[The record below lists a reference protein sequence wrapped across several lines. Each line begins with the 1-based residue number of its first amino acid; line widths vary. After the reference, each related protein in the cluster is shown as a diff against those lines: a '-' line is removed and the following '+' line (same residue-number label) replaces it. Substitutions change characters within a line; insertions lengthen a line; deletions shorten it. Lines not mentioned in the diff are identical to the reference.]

1 LTLPRFNALTY
12 NLMAERRVVI
22 TGMGVVTP
30 IGNDLETV
38 WSNLKNGV
46 SGIRTID
53 AFDTTGYDCKI
64 GGQVRDF
71 DPKLFFKNPKDVRR
85 TDRFTHLGMAAAKMA
100 MADSGI
106 DVDNLKERDR
116 FGVIVSTGI
125 GGLKTLQD
133 QLQILVTRGPGRN
146 SPFTIPMLISNM
158 AGGVISMEFDLRGP
172 NLCIVTACATSNN
185 AIGESWRIIKS
196 GDADIFLA
204 GGAEASIVEIGIAGF
219 SAMKALSTRNDEP
232 ERASRPFDRD
242 RDGFV
247 MSEGAGV
254 VVVEELEHARARGA
268 KIYCEITG
276 YGVSADA
283 YHMTA
288 PPPDGEGAARAMK
301 LALDHARISPEQVDY
316 INAHATS
323 TDIGDICETRAIK
336 QIFGENA
343 YKVSISATKSMTGH
357 LLGGA
362 GGIEMA
368 ACALAIRDSVIP
380 PTINLENPGEEC
392 DLDYTPNVA
401 REKKVRIALNN
412 SFGFG
417 GHNATLVAS
426 AFEG

>member
-1 LTLPRFNALTY
+1 MGLINM
-12 NLMAERRVVI
+12 NDRRVVI

-30 IGNDLETV
+30 LGNSVETF
-38 WSNLKNGV
+38 WSNLRNGV
-46 SGIRTID
+46 SGIGIID
-53 AFDTTGYDCKI
+53 AFDTSGYDCKI
-64 GGQVRDF
+64 GGQIHDF
-71 DPKLFFKNPKDVRR
+71 DPKQFFKNPKDVRR
-85 TDRFTHLGMAAAKMA
+85 TDRFTHLAMAAAKMA
-100 MADSGI
+100 VADSGI
-106 DVDNLKERDR
+106 DIDNLKERDR

-133 QLQILVTRGPGRN
+133 QLQILLTRGPGRN

-158 AGGVISMEFDLRGP
+158 AGGVISMEFNLRGP

-185 AIGESWRIIKS
+185 AIGESWRIIRS

-204 GGAEASIVEIGIAGF
+204 GGAEASIVEIGVAGF

-247 MSEGAGV
+247 MSEGSGV

-276 YGVSADA
+276 YGISADA

-288 PPPDGEGAARAMK
+288 PPPDGEGAARAMQ
-301 LALDHARISPEQVDY
+301 LALEHARILPEQVDY

-323 TDIGDICETRAIK
+323 TDIGDLCETRAIK
-336 QIFGENA
+336 QIFADHA

-392 DLDYTPNVA
+392 DLDYTANVA
-401 REKKVRIALNN
+401 REKKVRVALNN

-426 AFEG
+426 AFKG

>member
-1 LTLPRFNALTY
+1 MP
-12 NLMAERRVVI
+12 ERRVVI

-30 IGNDLETV
+30 VGNSLETF

-71 DPKLFFKNPKDVRR
+71 DPKAFFKNPKDVRR
-85 TDRFTHLGMAAAKMA
+85 TDRFTHLAMAATKMA
-100 MADSGI
+100 VADSGI
-106 DVDNLKERDR
+106 DIDNLKERDR
-116 FGVIVSTGI
+116 FGVLVSTGI

-133 QLQILVTRGPGRN
+133 QLQVLLTKGPGRN
-146 SPFTIPMLISNM
+146 SPFTIPMLIGNM

-185 AIGESWRIIKS
+185 AIGESWRIIKF

-204 GGAEASIVEIGIAGF
+204 GGAEACIVEIGVAGF
-219 SAMKALSTRNDEP
+219 SAMKALSKRNDEP

-247 MSEGAGV
+247 MSEGSGV

-288 PPPDGEGAARAMK
+288 PPPNGEGAARAMK
-301 LALDHARISPEQVDY
+301 MALDHARVSPEQVDY

-323 TDIGDICETRAIK
+323 TDIGDLCETRAIK
-336 QIFGENA
+336 QIFGGYA
-343 YKVSISATKSMTGH
+343 DKVSISATKSMTGH

-368 ACALAIRDSVIP
+368 ACALAIRDSVVP

-392 DLDYTPNVA
+392 DLDYTPNAA
-401 REKKVRIALNN
+401 REKKVRVALNN

>member
-1 LTLPRFNALTY
+1 MNSD
-12 NLMAERRVVI
+12 RRVVI
-22 TGMGVVTP
+22 TGLGAVTP
-30 IGNDLETV
+30 LGSDVETF

-46 SGIRTID
+46 SGIRAID
-53 AFDTTGYDCKI
+53 AFDTSAYDCRI

-71 DPKLFFKNPKDVRR
+71 DPKPFFKNPKDVRR
-85 TDRFTHLGMAAAKMA
+85 TDRFTQLAMAAAKMA
-100 MADSGI
+100 LQDSGI
-106 DVDNLKERDR
+106 DVANLKRRDR

-133 QLQILVTRGPGRN
+133 QLHILLTRGPGRN

-158 AGGVISMEFDLRGP
+158 ASGVISMEFDLRGP

-185 AIGESWRIIKS
+185 AIGESWRLIKF

-204 GGAEASIVEIGIAGF
+204 GGSEASIVEIGVAGF

-247 MSEGAGV
+247 MSEGSGV
-254 VVVEELEHARARGA
+254 VVLEELEHARARGA

-276 YGVSADA
+276 YGISADA

-288 PPPDGEGAARAMK
+288 PPPDGEGAARAMQ
-301 LALDHARISPEQVDY
+301 LALEHARILPEQVDY

-323 TDIGDICETRAIK
+323 TDIGDLCETRAIK
-336 QIFGENA
+336 QIFADHA

-392 DLDYTPNVA
+392 DLDYTPKVA
-401 REKKVRIALNN
+401 REKKVRVAVNN

-417 GHNATLVAS
+417 GHNATQVAS
-426 AFEG
+426 AFES

>member
-1 LTLPRFNALTY
+1 
-12 NLMAERRVVI
+12 MKDRRVVI

-30 IGNDLETV
+30 VGNSVETF

-46 SGIRTID
+46 SGIHTID
-53 AFDTTGYDCKI
+53 AFDTAGYDCKI

-71 DPKLFFKNPKDVRR
+71 DPKRFFKNPKDVRR
-85 TDRFTHLGMAAAKMA
+85 TDRFTHLAMAAAKTA
-100 MADSGI
+100 VADSGI
-106 DVDNLKERDR
+106 DLDNLKERDR

-133 QLQILVTRGPGRN
+133 QLQILVTKGPGRN

-158 AGGVISMEFDLRGP
+158 AGGVISMEFNLRGP

-185 AIGESWRIIKS
+185 AIGESWRIIKF

-204 GGAEASIVEIGIAGF
+204 GGAEASIVEIGVAGF
-219 SAMKALSTRNDEP
+219 SAMKALSRRNDEP

-247 MSEGAGV
+247 MSEGSGV

-288 PPPDGEGAARAMK
+288 PPPNGEGAARAMK
-301 LALDHARISPEQVDY
+301 MALDHARISPAQVDY

-323 TDIGDICETRAIK
+323 TDIGDLCETRAIK
-336 QIFGENA
+336 QIFGEYA
-343 YKVSISATKSMTGH
+343 DKVSISATKSMTGH

-392 DLDYTPNVA
+392 DLDYTGNVA
-401 REKKVRIALNN
+401 RERKVRVALNN

>member
-1 LTLPRFNALTY
+1 MGLINM
-12 NLMAERRVVI
+12 NDRRVVI

-30 IGNDLETV
+30 LGNSVETF
-38 WSNLKNGV
+38 WSNLRNGV
-46 SGIRTID
+46 SGIGIID
-53 AFDTTGYDCKI
+53 AFDTSGYDCKI
-64 GGQVRDF
+64 GGQIHDF
-71 DPKLFFKNPKDVRR
+71 DPKPFFKNPKDVRR
-85 TDRFTHLGMAAAKMA
+85 TDRFTHLAMAAAKMA
-100 MADSGI
+100 VADSGI
-106 DVDNLKERDR
+106 DIDNLKERDR

-125 GGLKTLQD
+125 GGLKTLQH
-133 QLQILVTRGPGRN
+133 QLQILLTRGPGRN

-158 AGGVISMEFDLRGP
+158 AGGVISMEFNLRGP

-185 AIGESWRIIKS
+185 AIGESWRIIRS

-204 GGAEASIVEIGIAGF
+204 GGAEASIVEIGVAGF

-247 MSEGAGV
+247 MSEGSGV

-276 YGVSADA
+276 YGISADA

-288 PPPDGEGAARAMK
+288 PPPDGEGAARAMQ
-301 LALDHARISPEQVDY
+301 LALEHARILPEQVDY

-323 TDIGDICETRAIK
+323 TDIGDLCETRAIK
-336 QIFGENA
+336 QIFADHA

-392 DLDYTPNVA
+392 DLDYTANIA
-401 REKKVRIALNN
+401 REKKVRVALNN